1 MFSLTSFLSMRT
13 AGVAAA
19 LLLTGLSIPMRAAD
33 IHFNTDP
40 FAGTTVLTTPGRQFV
55 GNELFLDTFNVG
67 TDRFTFNLSVFG
79 LNSLNFFSGFGADLP
94 SSGVNM
100 ISLLDAPTP
109 FNAGLAANLIAEQTE
124 TDGAGFFMYFNS
136 NLNLNRLVYSANLN
150 DNTADLKILARI
162 VSPSGQGAID
172 ALPTFAEANFVAT
185 PEPTTAF
192 MVLGASALLLAMK
205 KFARR

>member
-1 MFSLTSFLSMRT
+1 
-13 AGVAAA
+13 
-19 LLLTGLSIPMRAAD
+19 
-33 IHFNTDP
+33 
-40 FAGTTVLTTPGRQFV
+40 
-55 GNELFLDTFNVG
+55 
-67 TDRFTFNLSVFG
+67 
-79 LNSLNFFSGFGADLP
+79 
-94 SSGVNM
+94 
-100 ISLLDAPTP
+100 
-109 FNAGLAANLIAEQTE
+109 TE